1 MVRQLEDSTS
11 PCVLFFD
18 KEEYPTML
26 PLSWTLHAYIPF
38 KNEKTCSVFL
48 VSDSVNLLAFYQEHR
63 SLIGYTTHCLF
74 CCR

>member
-18 KEEYPTML
+18 KVEYRTML
-26 PLSWTLHAYIPF
+26 PLSWTLYAYILF
-38 KNEKTCSVFL
+38 KKEKTCSVFL
-48 VSDSVNLLAFYQEHR
+48 LSVNLLAFYQERR